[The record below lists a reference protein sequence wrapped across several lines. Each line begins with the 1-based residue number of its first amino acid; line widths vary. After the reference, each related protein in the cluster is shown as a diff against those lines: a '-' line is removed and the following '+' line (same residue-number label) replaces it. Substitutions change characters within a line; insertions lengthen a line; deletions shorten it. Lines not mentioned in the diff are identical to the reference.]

1 MVRNLLNMTVS
12 YRIQWLSY
20 TLIKLKITVLMS
32 QDYSLELSADTG
44 QMDTFQ
50 GSCVA
55 ESKLG
60 LLTTRQANKS
70 REEVLRQGRETLF
83 GKLGVQEDG
92 ELSSYWGLG
101 ASFFY
106 RIETERR

>member
-1 MVRNLLNMTVS
+1 MVRNLLNVTVS

-32 QDYSLELSADTG
+32 QDCSLEIPADIG

-60 LLTTRQANKS
+60 LLTIRQLDKS
-70 REEVLRQGRETLF
+70 GEEVLRQGTRALF
-83 GKLGVQEDG
+83 RKPRVQKDDG
-92 ELSSYWGLG
+92 LES
-101 ASFFY
+101 
-106 RIETERR
+106 

>member
-1 MVRNLLNMTVS
+1 MVRNLLNVTVS

-32 QDYSLELSADTG
+32 QDCSLEIPADIG

-70 REEVLRQGRETLF
+70 GEEMLRQGRETLF

-92 ELSSYWGLG
+92 GLPSYWGLG
-101 ASFFY
+101 ASFFC